1 MTRIEEHYRLT
12 LIPGPC
18 RILLAELRYSTAVL
32 ICWTAMRCTA
42 GTCLKTRTSL
52 DCTVRIQ
59 RIAQITIPAW
69 PTAGSAWVVMGRT
82 VALRCLLKCWFMK
95 DFGITV
101 FVFWESCLQTFYL
114 DLFFLTYI
122 FTRFLSFEFIKS
134 MSLQSENF
142 CLIWIIIRKNILF
155 DTIRIKSFKSFN

>member
-12 LIPGPC
+12 LILGPC
-18 RILLAELRYSTAVL
+18 RIPLAELRYSTAVL
-32 ICWTAMRCTA
+32 ICWTEMPYTA
-42 GTCLKTRTSL
+42 GTCLKTHTSL

-59 RIAQITIPAW
+59 RIAQTTIQAW
-69 PTAGSAWVVMGRT
+69 PTAGLVWVVMGRT
-82 VALRCLLKCWFMK
+82 VALRCLLECWFMK

-114 DLFFLTYI
+114 DLFVLTYS

-134 MSLQSENF
+134 ISIQSDDF
-142 CLIWIIIRKNILF
+142 CLILIIIRKKHFLKIQF
-155 DTIRIKSFKSFN
+155 G